1 MTPRRGSRARHEPE
15 AWHQSGAAPLPTSF
29 YRRSADRLAPD
40 LLGKILAVHANDGSV
55 RAGRIVEVEAY
66 VGEADLACHASK
78 GLTKRTRTL
87 YGPPGTAYVYLVY
100 GMHELFNVVAASAGE
115 PHAVL
120 VRAVEL
126 APARCGTSRSDGRHG
141 KQATEHD
148 PEHDDGNGAERTSQR
163 APRGDGPGR
172 LTRALGIDRRF
183 DGADLT
189 RPPIT
194 LHDGPPPRDIAVT
207 PRVGVGYAGPWA
219 DAALR
224 FADAGSRAVSRPP
237 RSAIGRPVLSD
248 APRRTR
254 RAASG

>member
-1 MTPRRGSRARHEPE
+1 MTTSRGMRAWRET
-15 AWHQSGAAPLPTSF
+15 GAAPLPASF
-29 YRRSADRLAPD
+29 YRRTADRLAPD
-40 LLGKILAVHANDGSV
+40 LLGKVLAVCEKDGTV
-55 RAGRIVEVEAY
+55 RQGRIVEVEAY
-66 VGEADLACHASK
+66 VGETDLACHASK

-100 GMHELFNVVAASAGE
+100 GMHELFNVVAASEGE

-126 APARCGTSRSDGRHG
+126 APPGGDEASTDESGTEGASKRASNR
-141 KQATEHD
+141 AT
-148 PEHDDGNGAERTSQR
+148 
-163 APRGDGPGR
+163 RGDGPGR

-189 RPPIT
+189 KPPIT
-194 LHDGPPPRDIAVT
+194 LHDGPPPRDIVVT

-224 FADAGSRAVSRPP
+224 FVDAGSGAVSRPP
-237 RSAIGRPVLSD
+237 RGAIGRRDLSD

>member
-1 MTPRRGSRARHEPE
+1 MNRRKGSRAWRE
-15 AWHQSGAAPLPTSF
+15 ADAWRRPDAAPLPPSF

-40 LLGKILAVHANDGSV
+40 LLGKVLAVTSRDGSV

-66 VGEADLACHASK
+66 VGERDLACHAAK

-100 GMHELFNVVAASAGE
+100 GMHELFNVVAATEGE

-126 APARCGTSRSDGRHG
+126 APPYDGPADTDGGRGT
-141 KQATEHD
+141 
-148 PEHDDGNGAERTSQR
+148 
-163 APRGDGPGR
+163 RGDGPGR

-189 RPPIT
+189 RPPVT
-194 LHDGPPPRDIAVT
+194 VHDGPPPRDIEVT
-207 PRVGVGYAGPWA
+207 PRVGVGYAGAWA

-224 FADAGSRAVSRPP
+224 FVDADSSSVSRPP

-254 RAASG
+254 RAASD

>member
-1 MTPRRGSRARHEPE
+1 MTLPPLTLTPHERDRL
-15 AWHQSGAAPLPTSF
+15 ALPVTF

-40 LLGKILAVHANDGSV
+40 LLGKVLAVRSADGMS
-55 RAGRIVEVEAY
+55 RRGRIVEVEAY

-78 GLTKRTRTL
+78 GRTNRTRTL

-100 GMHELFNVVAASAGE
+100 GMHELFNVVAAREGE

-126 APARCGTSRSDGRHG
+126 EAPDGSDARL
-141 KQATEHD
+141 EHAV
-148 PEHDDGNGAERTSQR
+148 G
-163 APRGDGPGR
+163 RGDGPGR

-183 DGADLT
+183 DGVDLT
-189 RPPIT
+189 SPPIT
-194 LHDGPPPRDIAVT
+194 LHDGPPPRSIVVT

-224 FADAGSRAVSRPP
+224 FVDADSDAVSRPP
-237 RSAIGRPVLSD
+237 RSAIGRPSLSSGS
-248 APRRTR
+248 RRTR
-254 RAASG
+254 RAASD